1 MKPVAGGAAFFR
13 DDERQTPATSH
24 MSQLEHISSLLAEP
38 SDKTTVLTKTC
49 LIFLVKKTNTN
60 DDALTMHYS
69 TKRDTQYVYLDSYL
83 QIKAL
88 KKKPNS

>member
-1 MKPVAGGAAFFR
+1 MY
-13 DDERQTPATSH
+13 
-24 MSQLEHISSLLAEP
+24 
-38 SDKTTVLTKTC
+38 KTC

-69 TKRDTQYVYLDSYL
+69 TKRDNTQYVYLDSYL

-88 KKKPNS
+88 KKKTQLLANLTHLELYSLWMQQPAI